1 MGDGVRERSRG
12 TVQVDRLTVPPSRL
26 LQHHGVAFLVE
37 RSRKMSERIEISR
50 ASYEY
55 LFGETM
61 QEHFCDGCSCRS
73 IVPGTHDS
81 PPESTC
87 PCDFEYGSE
96 NCIKRFVF
104 ADLVQILAEA
114 DERAGLEKN
123 DFLEIEND

>member
-1 MGDGVRERSRG
+1 
-12 TVQVDRLTVPPSRL
+12 
-26 LQHHGVAFLVE
+26 
-37 RSRKMSERIEISR
+37 MSERIEISR

-73 IVPGTHDS
+73 IAPGTHDS

-87 PCDFEYGSE
+87 PCDFEYGTE
-96 NCIKRFVF
+96 FCIKRYVF
-104 ADLVQILAEA
+104 GDLVRILADA
-114 DERAGLEKN
+114 DEQAGLEKN